1 MDEKIKTWPLRFLAK
16 ENPKIENRPNSNS
29 DNSNSRKLELTFV
42 SLTKIKIHPDN
53 LNSGSC
59 NSPPILS
66 H

>member
-42 SLTKIKIHPDN
+42 SLTQ
-53 LNSGSC
+53 
-59 NSPPILS
+59 NSPR
-66 H
+66 